1 MSNLEVKD
9 IVGFNSEPVY
19 FPTGISGFSDALT
32 FEPQVLEVAPENK
45 SEQVAISTNITIT
58 FDRDIVPSSDSNGV
72 IELRR
77 DAIGGTLIES
87 FSIGVSGVDQDL
99 TLSGNQLIINP
110 SSDLLNAKK
119 YYVIL
124 PSTGI
129 SDSATGAKYKG
140 GNYNFF
146 TEWQQLVATGGNFVY
161 TKFESNSPTNYYRYH
176 VFTGSGGLTLN
187 VPSYSSPDF
196 RILMVGGGGAGG
208 NFSPTLPFGGGCQPA
223 GGGGGAGA
231 VITGPARTIA
241 NIPGPSTY
249 VITVGS
255 GGVGRTAGVRIP
267 IDNTTTNGTDTKISK
282 PASDYEVVAKG
293 GGGGGGCSGPPG
305 QSEEFFP
312 ESVGKYGGSGG
323 GAAWN
328 GSFRPPSSPMT
339 SSYLSYIQQFGG
351 IDSSYT
357 GGESSSH
364 GNPGGGS
371 RHSIAGLGSPT
382 TRWVYGLAGGGGGA
396 GSSGSNGSSPVSN
409 RPIAPPYTWPAAPH
423 PSTFYG
429 DGGNG
434 GNGLATG
441 PVFRGPQLDS
451 TDVPGLPPASR
462 SAIGPT
468 GLYGGGG
475 GGGVG
480 GDPTYNNTTN
490 SNLIEASSGGPG
502 GGGHGANNNGP
513 APTNPPGFA
522 PLMPQPYEAQPGYQ
536 HTGGGGGGSG
546 DFPTAPTV
554 PVAAGNGGSGFFVIA
569 YAYPGP

>member
-32 FEPQVLEVAPENK
+32 FEPQVVEVAPENK

-87 FSIGVSGVDQDL
+87 FSIGVGGVDQDL

-129 SDSATGAKYKG
+129 SDSVTGAKYKG

-196 RILMVGGGGAGG
+196 RILMVGGGGSGG
-208 NFSPTLPFGGGCQPA
+208 NFEATGQGSFQTA

-255 GGVGRTAGVRIP
+255 GGAGRTAGVRIP
-267 IDNTTTNGTDTKISK
+267 IDNTTTNGFDTKISR

-293 GGGGGGCSGPPG
+293 GGGGGGIGHPG
-305 QSEEFFP
+305 QTEQFCP
-312 ESVGKYGGSGG
+312 EAVGKYGGSGG

-328 GSFRPPSSPMT
+328 GSFRPAGSPSTPT
-339 SSYLSYIQQFGG
+339 FYATFIQEFQG
-351 IDSSYT
+351 IISSYT

-371 RHSIAGLGSPT
+371 THSIAGLGSPT

-396 GSSGSNGSSPVSN
+396 GSAGLSGSAPVTN
-409 RPIAPPYTWPAAPH
+409 RPIAPPYSWPTAPH
-423 PSTFYG
+423 PSSFYG

-434 GNGLATG
+434 GAGLAAG
-441 PVFRGPQLDS
+441 PVFNSTQLDA
-451 TDVPGLPPASR
+451 TNVPGLPADSR
-462 SAIGPT
+462 SVISST
-468 GLYGGGG
+468 GQYGGGG

-480 GDPTYNNTTN
+480 GDSSYNNTGN
-490 SNLIEASSGGPG
+490 SNLIEASSGGIG

-513 APTNPPGFA
+513 APTNSPGFT

-536 HTGGGGGGSG
+536 HTGGGGGGTG